1 MDFTVRV
8 WDAHTMLPLTEPLK
22 LRNGVNSAEFSP
34 DGKQI
39 VTGCND
45 CTARVWDARTG
56 QPLTDPFWHET
67 NVVDA
72 KFTSDGRQIVT
83 TSRDFTVRLWDISP
97 ALGAALPEWLP
108 KLVEA
113 VSGQSLNEQGVLEE
127 TKLDRVET
135 LNQIRHE
142 LQQAPRNDDWTIWGR
157 WFLADP
163 ATRMISPFS
172 RITVPEYIQSRIK
185 ENTPKIP

>member
-1 MDFTVRV
+1 M
-8 WDAHTMLPLTEPLK
+8 E
-22 LRNGVNSAEFSP
+22 
-34 DGKQI
+34 
-39 VTGCND
+39 
-45 CTARVWDARTG
+45 
-56 QPLTDPFWHET
+56 
-67 NVVDA
+67 
-72 KFTSDGRQIVT
+72 RQIVT

-127 TKLDRVET
+127 TKLNCVET

-157 WFLADP
+157 WFRR
-163 ATRMISPFS
+163 TRPH
-172 RITVPEYIQSRIK
+172 E
-185 ENTPKIP
+185 